1 LLTYARS
8 LSSTPI
14 KYATCF
20 LSYARAEQSFA
31 EQLQTDLQANRVLC
45 WSAPYDAVD
54 ETMDEL
60 IQYISESILIYDK
73 LLLVI
78 SEHSET
84 KTSYRALT
92 VAVKEALGK
101 EELANERKASSPIL
115 LPIHLDKTPQEMGGV
130 WARRNQLAK
139 RQRRDF
145 TSWNDQNAYQK
156 TFDQLLHDLKASI
169 PSHQERK

>member
-1 LLTYARS
+1 
-8 LSSTPI
+8 
-14 KYATCF
+14 
-20 LSYARAEQSFA
+20 
-31 EQLQTDLQANRVLC
+31 VLC

-101 EELANERKASSPIL
+101 EGETSPPGTIKMPIRRHL
-115 LPIHLDKTPQEMGGV
+115 TNCSMISRHLFLPIRKEREREP
-130 WARRNQLAK
+130 
-139 RQRRDF
+139 
-145 TSWNDQNAYQK
+145 
-156 TFDQLLHDLKASI
+156 I
-169 PSHQERK
+169 PCRGRWKLFCTGAIVYGIFHRSTLVVLM